1 MTERTPRIAIACC
14 ARCRWLLRA
23 GRMAQEL
30 LDTFGAALGA
40 VVRDRKEGNGFPEI
54 ATLGQ
59 WVREL
64 VDPARDLGHVDRAD
78 RTEDAP
84 RRDSTDI
91 SR

>member
-1 MTERTPRIAIACC
+1 
-14 ARCRWLLRA
+14 
-23 GRMAQEL
+23 MAQEL
-30 LDTFGAALGA
+30 PDTFGTALGA
-40 VVRDRKEGNGFPEI
+40 VVRNRKEANGFPEI

-64 VDPARDLGHVDRAD
+64 VDPARALGHAARAA
-78 RTEDAP
+78 RTDDAP